1 MIFNLLCQRNNAYD
15 HAFQRYVKP
24 QNYNTLKQV
33 WGHWQE
39 WTPNTRYAEES
50 ARDVGLVKK
59 FKAGVPIRNPAQAAK
74 AAALAA
80 KGAPHF
86 HDPEKPWSH
95 KESQPRSP
103 MAKPTSTALGQ
114 IKYDPR
120 TEIVNFRFRKYKKGV
135 PVGLGKTY
143 SALMNGEAFYRWV
156 GKSRSIGKYFNRY
169 LKGRMTPG

>member
-1 MIFNLLCQRNNAYD
+1 MIFDLLCQRNNAYD

-80 KGAPHF
+80 NGAPHF

-169 LKGRMTPG
+169 LKGKMTPG